1 MDDAEDKFLPL
12 CEMTTMALGLP
23 VTQWPSWGLPMTW
36 TKETE
41 EC

>member
-12 CEMTTMALGLP
+12 CKMTMALGLP
-23 VTQWPSWGLPMTW
+23 VNQWPSWGLPMTW